1 MGLPS
6 GQDFSLVEKLHP
18 AWREGQM
25 EKDLISREDKERL
38 LLKVQRHLSDEAEVD
53 LGRFEVEA
61 LVDLVARLIG
71 PHYYNKG
78 LRDAQAL
85 LARQVDQINDAFYEM
100 ERLPEA

>member
-1 MGLPS
+1 
-6 GQDFSLVEKLHP
+6 
-18 AWREGQM
+18 M

-38 LLKVQRHLSDEAEVD
+38 LLRVQCHLSDEADVEI
-53 LGRFEVEA
+53 GRFEVEA
-61 LVDLVARLIG
+61 LVDLVARHVG
-71 PHYYNKG
+71 PYYYNKG

>member
-1 MGLPS
+1 
-6 GQDFSLVEKLHP
+6 
-18 AWREGQM
+18 M

-38 LLKVQRHLSDEAEVD
+38 LLKLQRHLSDEVEVE

-61 LVDLVARLIG
+61 LVDLVAGLIG

-78 LRDAQAL
+78 LRDAQSL
-85 LARQVDQINDAFYEM
+85 VARQVYQINDALYEM

>member
-1 MGLPS
+1 
-6 GQDFSLVEKLHP
+6 
-18 AWREGQM
+18 M
-25 EKDLISREDKERL
+25 EKDLISREDMERL

-61 LVDLVARLIG
+61 LVDLVARLVG
-71 PHYYNKG
+71 PHYYNRG